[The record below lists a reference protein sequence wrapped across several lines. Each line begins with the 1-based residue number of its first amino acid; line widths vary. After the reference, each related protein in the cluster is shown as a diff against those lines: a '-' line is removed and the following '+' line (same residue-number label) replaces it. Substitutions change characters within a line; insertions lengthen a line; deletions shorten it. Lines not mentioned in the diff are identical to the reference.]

1 MMENKRMLELVRDAV
16 GATSISQKEVI
27 QQLWSGYGTLSRCT
41 IEGKEFEHVIVK
53 HIKTA
58 SMNHHPR
65 GWNTS
70 LSHER
75 KVKSYQV
82 EIAWYQQFADQ
93 CDDHCRVPHCLAVVE
108 DSGDQIIVME
118 DLDDAGFPIRK
129 YDLSM
134 DEIFTTLRWLAFF
147 HAKHMHVVPDN
158 LWNIG
163 TYWHLDTR
171 PEELEVMSDKVL
183 KHAASAIDHKLNH
196 AKYLTLVHGD
206 AKVANFCYAPDGN
219 SVAGVDF
226 QYIGAGCGM
235 KDVAYFV
242 SSCLYESDCERYE
255 SLLLDHYFTYLK
267 EALDHYQ
274 STTPFEE
281 IEKEWRALYMYAW
294 TDFYRFL
301 QGWSPDHW
309 KINGYNQKI
318 AREVIKQL
326 KKDS

>member
-1 MMENKRMLELVRDAV
+1 MENRRILELVKLALKASSV
-16 GATSISQKEVI
+16 KQKEVI
-27 QQLWSGYGTLSRCT
+27 QQLWSGYGNLSRCRV
-41 IEGKEFEHVIVK
+41 EGREFNHVIVK

-82 EIAWYQQFADQ
+82 EIAWYQQYAEL
-93 CDDHCRVPHCLAVVE
+93 CDDHCRVPHCLAVLE
-108 DSGDQIIVME
+108 DNGDQIIVME
-118 DLDDAGFPIRK
+118 DLDVAGFPMRK

-134 DEIFTTLRWLAFF
+134 DDIFTTLRWLAFF
-147 HAKHMHVVPDN
+147 HAKHIHTTPES
-158 LWNIG
+158 LWEIG

-171 PEELEVMSDKVL
+171 PDELQVMSDKAL
-183 KHAASAIDHKLNH
+183 KGAAAAIDEKLNS

-206 AKVANFCYAPDGN
+206 AKVANFCYAPDG
-219 SVAGVDF
+219 SQVAGVDF
-226 QYIGAGCGM
+226 QYVGAGCGM

-255 SLLLDHYFTYLK
+255 TTLLEQYFSYLE
-267 EALDHYQ
+267 EAMNLYHP
-274 STTPFEE
+274 TLPFRE
-281 IEKEWRALYMYAW
+281 IEEEWRALYIYAW

-309 KINGYNQKI
+309 KINGYNQKL
-318 AREVIKQL
+318 ARQVIQQL
-326 KKDS
+326 KTKK